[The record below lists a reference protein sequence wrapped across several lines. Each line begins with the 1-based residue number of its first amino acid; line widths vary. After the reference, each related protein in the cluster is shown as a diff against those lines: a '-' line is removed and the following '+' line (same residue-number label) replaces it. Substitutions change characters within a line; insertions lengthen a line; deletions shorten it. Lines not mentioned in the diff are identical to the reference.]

1 MVSGSKL
8 KNPSKVSGDSPISLY
23 YSLIY
28 GNCLGNVVMGIEKCG
43 KMCKNVEK
51 CVKMCWRPV
60 FYILL
65 LLAIKIMVLY
75 DMSYYVNLKA
85 LSIKTISR
93 TLTLIFSDNSSL
105 VCYAIFNFS
114 I

>member
-28 GNCLGNVVMGIEKCG
+28 GNCLGNVVMGW
-43 KMCKNVEK
+43 KNVEK

-65 LLAIKIMVLY
+65 WLFLDIANLFIFVLIKRNTNE
-75 DMSYYVNLKA
+75 DGKFYVIVK
-85 LSIKTISR
+85 I
-93 TLTLIFSDNSSL
+93 
-105 VCYAIFNFS
+105 
-114 I
+114 

>member
-1 MVSGSKL
+1 MRHYLFSNFLKQMVSGSKL

-43 KMCKNVEK
+43 KMCENVEK

-65 LLAIKIMVLY
+65 STAANELINSDVKETLLF
-75 DMSYYVNLKA
+75 
-85 LSIKTISR
+85 TI
-93 TLTLIFSDNSSL
+93 
-105 VCYAIFNFS
+105 V
-114 I
+114 